1 MHIED
6 EITEY
11 MAPEVVLREDFGF
24 EADYYSIGIILYE
37 IMAQKKLLQ
46 DETLLEFILQ
56 K

>member
-37 IMAQKKLLQ
+37 IMAQKKLL
-46 DETLLEFILQ
+46 
-56 K
+56 